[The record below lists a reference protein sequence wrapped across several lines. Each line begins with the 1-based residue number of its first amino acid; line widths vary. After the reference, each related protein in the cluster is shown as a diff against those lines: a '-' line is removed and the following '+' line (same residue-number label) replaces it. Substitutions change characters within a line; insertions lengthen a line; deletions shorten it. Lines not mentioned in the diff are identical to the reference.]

1 MNTGT
6 KLGKI
11 LHIMS
16 THMWYD
22 SHIAGVHN
30 SMSPSSQLP
39 YSHVV
44 QLASNMPLCA
54 ITRTHF
60 MYIVSLFCASS
71 KQTSSNRRAYLGDYP
86 LQWVQPYSVFIRYCT
101 SLKRKC
107 AALYISTWPYQW
119 GYGHGDPP
127 NSRPKRAGSSTTS
140 QQPLLHDVHGSW
152 RATACSKDCHSPP
165 APKIQG
171 ESLHPTPTIPSAH
184 VSWTSEL
191 EFAQGHTFT
200 FRGAQATFMGYMHA
214 NSENPT

>member
-1 MNTGT
+1 M
-6 KLGKI
+6 L
-11 LHIMS
+11 
-16 THMWYD
+16 
-22 SHIAGVHN
+22 
-30 SMSPSSQLP
+30 
-39 YSHVV
+39 
-44 QLASNMPLCA
+44 SNWPATCPCAA

-60 MYIVSLFCASS
+60 MYIFSLFCASS
-71 KQTSSNRRAYLGDYP
+71 KQTLSNRRAYLGDYP

-152 RATACSKDCHSPP
+152 RATVCSTDCHSPP
-165 APKIQG
+165 APKIRG